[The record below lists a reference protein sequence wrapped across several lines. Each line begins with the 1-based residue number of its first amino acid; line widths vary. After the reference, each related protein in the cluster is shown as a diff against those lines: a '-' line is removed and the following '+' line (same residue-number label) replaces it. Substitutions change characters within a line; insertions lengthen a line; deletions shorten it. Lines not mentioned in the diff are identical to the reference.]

1 MINIIYAPVFV
12 KKFNKLDK
20 NFQDEVIE
28 KIDMFK
34 NKDNHILLKVHKL
47 HGVLKDKYS
56 FSIDYNTRIIFE
68 WNDKKEALFYSIGD
82 HDVYK

>member
-20 NFQDEVIE
+20 DFQDEVIE
-28 KIDMFK
+28 KIEMFK

-47 HGVLKDKYS
+47 HGILKDKYS
-56 FSIDYNTRIIFE
+56 FSIDYNTRIIFA
-68 WNDKKEALFYSIGD
+68 WNDKKEALFYSIGN
-82 HDVYK
+82 HDSYK